1 MMKVLSVL
9 LFLSLKI
16 CATNAEQVDENV
28 IVFWNLENFYDYTD
42 GGTGESDAEFSPYG
56 KRYWTSRRFYDKSR
70 LIAKSIFWIGDWCGR
85 IPDVIGVAEVEN
97 RSVLSRLLSLTALRK
112 HDYKVVHQDSGD
124 RRGIDVALMYRS
136 DAFEMIDRSFVT
148 PLRHGIKM
156 QTRDIL
162 CVKLRR
168 LSDGRVFDFIVNHHP
183 SKFLGSAESEESRE
197 TVMKSLCSVC
207 DSLNAVSSCIDAYG
221 GIIALGDFNDTPD
234 GTQFSMLDERLDNAC
249 GALFERGEGTIRYE
263 GKWDLI
269 DMFWVSPAL
278 AGESCAEILKIPFLM
293 TRERKHPGEK
303 PLRTYSGPRYLG
315 GVSDHCPIILKLR

>member
-1 MMKVLSVL
+1 MIKVLSVL

-16 CATNAEQVDENV
+16 CATNAQQVDENV

-97 RSVLSRLLSLTALRK
+97 RSVLSRLLSSTGLRK

-183 SKFLGSAESEESRE
+183 SKFSGSAESEESRE

-221 GIIALGDFNDTPD
+221 GIIAMGDFNDTPD
-234 GTQFSMLDERLDNAC
+234 SPPFRLIEGLMVNKGVQLHDQ
-249 GALFERGEGTIRYE
+249 GRGTIRYE
-263 GKWDLI
+263 GKWELI
-269 DMFWVSPAL
+269 DMFLVSASL
-278 AGESCAEILKIPFLM
+278 ADISVMEIVNIPFLM
-293 TRERKHPGEK
+293 VKDNGHAGLK
-303 PLRTYSGPRYLG
+303 PLRTYSGPKYLG
-315 GVSDHCPIILKLR
+315 GVSDHCPIILKIN